1 MESSAVGAS
10 YGQLLEKTR
19 LPAPSF
25 QRLAVTTLFR
35 KLRSPSPPLGL
46 DSAPAAR
53 DALATC
59 LASPAAPVA
68 DQAVRELCLLVK
80 DGLLTASQ
88 GLIELH
94 AALEGCPPVFV
105 PLFVKGIG
113 FLVRFASSSDL
124 SWGRRFDPVELHP
137 FVKAS
142 EAFLTYTSVVLLC
155 RVEVH
160 QELINQVLLY
170 IVQSKS
176 LGMVTVVVF
185 LRPFLLFS
193 ILHTSSTASSFTRD
207 LISSIVSILCSFP
220 SESIAILKLLVGC
233 LKYFPHTNDEESKCL
248 LVSAEYL
255 VDALVVIMRQ
265 MSCSMINSDA
275 TICCNNL
282 LENLLSLCILPGKPW
297 GGTETILELS
307 KRLLAAQ
314 RELGLPFLSE
324 HAMVTVF
331 VSIVLSKV
339 EFEHEHLS
347 ALKLLTYLYNWKN
360 ESENN
365 NKRTF
370 CYYGEELLYIFPLIN
385 LLSSPSRSVKTL
397 ASQLLS
403 RATRIV
409 LDLAVDLGSVQIPP
423 AQTSMGLGSVLLR
436 LWHHLWF
443 QEQFCSPC
451 SFLIGDGGN
460 FHSGHKLNCRE
471 KMYWT
476 FQLKEYLST
485 VASQNFGSIPQLP
498 ESFFRGSTSLL
509 SYMASIL
516 LFHPRFR
523 VSAVDSL
530 AAISSL
536 DHKLGIPFLL
546 TVLFHSNMICR
557 NDCNS
562 PELFVNQTFGNA
574 SITCHTF
581 YYGSTY
587 FTNLVANAS
596 CTFKA
601 VQYYMGQVFAFFVKC
616 GLSTIWPLEL
626 CSHLCTPFLP
636 SYMPFLLMKPQENI
650 QICRTPKPLRG
661 AILFEELTTQGLLEP
676 KAFSH
681 FTSQREI
688 CISLAASVRDVC
700 SHNPDRGVDLILSIS
715 SLIENPDSVVHALGL
730 ESLAYLCDADVID
743 FYTAW
748 DVVSDQLLDYSRSPI
763 VAHSLCILLRWGAMD
778 AEVYSKASKSIINI
792 LWEIGTSRR
801 ENYESPWVKAQEAAF
816 ESLSHYEVRNV
827 QEAIPEF
834 KRKNLELLVSENNV
848 KLLNG
853 MEKLEVKILE
863 FEHINR
869 RRALK
874 QKRVA
879 VHKVE
884 KLLDVFPQ
892 AIFLQGKLEAAEL
905 PGAALSTLDL
915 RKVHVAYERALVEIA
930 ESLHVSR
937 NIFIALL
944 ALQSWKP
951 FMHNWLEAMVTLHDA
966 KSSSPFYNS
975 SKIAN
980 DILKTLCKVGAEGI
994 PRISSNIAFAIA
1006 ALCMVLHSSAH
1017 MVVSSASEFLLRWLF
1032 EYEHEQRQWS
1042 AAISLG
1048 LIFTRFDA
1056 TDRKQRFEVA
1066 NGLLKGFAQW
1076 PNLNLSAQEIVVVVP
1091 AVPRV
1096 KSESLVSREQW
1107 WKLLEAELSRV
1118 LLAISFGSRRCQR
1131 LTLEVDMSKVLCNSK
1146 SYLVKGACGL
1156 GLGFA
1161 CQNLLNRNTIED
1173 NADLNSE
1180 TQPSGYTEAS
1190 LAQSVFSTLSLR
1202 ISELCPS
1209 AMDSLKNLNGNLHH
1223 LMSSNSL
1230 PGAYCNIEED
1240 AWSIVGLVLGLG
1252 YSVVALYHFGLCDAV
1267 LNIKD
1272 LLFSWISYDFSG
1284 HSLSVSDES
1293 DIPLCMGSC
1302 IALPFVAA
1310 FCQRHELAKIDFDLL
1325 YGRYCLLISQL
1336 LNLKKSG
1343 AVYQNFLMASCIGAG
1358 SFLSC
1363 ILDIGVHTV
1372 KIDDVKHLMEILRS
1386 TYNLSYPPACF
1397 GGMLGVVN
1405 ALGAGAGDVLHMYPL
1420 ATISQLNYDQES
1432 MFVSG
1437 PVLSSPACEILAT
1450 SMVQEI
1456 FLIAKDSSDLQIKK
1470 YAAWAL
1476 SLLRCRLRSSELPNL
1491 SCSQNISTSS
1501 NSQTFEEESLV
1512 WRLCMWLR
1520 DINKIKEEGE
1530 VVDANTIASVLRCL
1544 CKAPR
1549 LPALDWGVFI
1559 RRCMQY
1565 DLNMTSEMQMPH
1577 AIQCL
1582 RIECLNLSL
1591 AHASHV
1597 GPFLHLVDELSDSSR
1612 FGRLELNLQTF
1623 LLEHVS
1629 NICKIF
1635 SSQRLEKLFSD
1646 LAEYFSSSSSSY
1658 LTCKPEEKKLL
1669 RVSFWNGLH
1678 QCLVE
1683 APKEFIIQANAEK
1696 CMVCLF
1702 HLLPTLIYDGLS
1714 KEYTE
1719 SKGEW
1724 SVATSCFSEAPKEWL
1739 VDMLQVPVLHQLHGE
1754 HNSFIAKIISTKAKL
1769 IGRCFP
1775 VSELSELKFQ
1785 ILNGKTEG
1793 AWWNMLVEVA
1803 KALSVA
1809 EGRVKRQWLLDA
1821 FEICCVSEYP
1831 STALRFV
1838 GLISS
1843 ICCAY
1848 MPLLIIDPTAVLS
1861 DLPVTLPSLL
1871 SDSSWSSITAPVA
1884 DKLWISTERICVWAG
1899 HIGDSGG
1906 VLAQKNH
1913 IDASEINSS
1922 VLLSRITFETCLAL
1936 KEFLPFEKQ
1945 LKLVNLE
1952 VVELQDGDHQCK

>member
-137 FVKAS
+137 FVK
-142 EAFLTYTSVVLLC
+142 VLLC

-176 LGMVTVVVF
+176 LGMATVVVF

-485 VASQNFGSIPQLP
+485 VANQNFGSIPQLP

-509 SYMASIL
+509 SSMASIL

-562 PELFVNQTFGNA
+562 PELF
-574 SITCHTF
+574 IR
-581 YYGSTY
+581 
-587 FTNLVANAS
+587 L
-596 CTFKA
+596 
-601 VQYYMGQVFAFFVKC
+601 
-616 GLSTIWPLEL
+616 LEM
-626 CSHLCTPFLP
+626 LP
-636 SYMPFLLMKPQENI
+636 SLATHSTMVPLILQTLLPMLHAHSKPVLYGTGVRLLCKMWVVNDLAFG
-650 QICRTPKPLRG
+650 TM
-661 AILFEELTTQGLLEP
+661 QGLLEP

-848 KLLNG
+848 KLLNA

-905 PGAALSTLDL
+905 PGAALSTLVFTPKELNSQATTKDL

-1066 NGLLKGFAQW
+1066 NGLL
-1076 PNLNLSAQEIVVVVP
+1076 
-1091 AVPRV
+1091 
-1096 KSESLVSREQW
+1096 
-1107 WKLLEAELSRV
+1107 
-1118 LLAISFGSRRCQR
+1118 
-1131 LTLEVDMSKVLCNSK
+1131 KVLCNSK

-1456 FLIAKDSSDLQIKK
+1456 FLIAKDSRDLQIKK

-1597 GPFLHLVDELSDSSR
+1597 SPFLHLVDELSDSSR

-1669 RVSFWNGLH
+1669 RVSFWKGLH

-1719 SKGEW
+1719 SKEEW

-1843 ICCAY
+1843 ICCTY

-1884 DKLWISTERICVWAG
+1884 DKLWISTERICVWAE

-1922 VLLSRITFETCLAL
+1922 VLLSRIMFETCLAL